1 MSINLI
7 QLRDLVVI
15 PALKE
20 IQLYNKAA
28 MRLVIGTGIV
38 EFGYEYIHQINGPAL
53 GFWQCEPATYK
64 DIYENYLLFNLPLA
78 QKLNAFSIGHHKDAG
93 QLVWNLK
100 YAAAICRIHYLRVKK
115 PLPHEN
121 DILGMAHY
129 YKDHYNTK
137 LGKATYEDFLNKASL
152 VLEL

>member
-7 QLRDLVVI
+7 QLRDLVVV

-38 EFGYEYIHQINGPAL
+38 ESGYEHIHQINGPAL
-53 GFWQCEPATYK
+53 GFWQCEPATHK
-64 DIYENYLLFNLPLA
+64 DIWDNYLLFKLPLA
-78 QKLNAFSIGHHKDAG
+78 QKMNAFNLDYKDAG

-129 YKDHYNTK
+129 WKDFYNTSG
-137 LGKATYEDFLNKASL
+137 GKGSVDDFLNKASV

>member
-7 QLRDLVVI
+7 QLRDLVVV

-28 MRLVIGTGIV
+28 MRLVIGTGLV
-38 EFGYEYIHQINGPAL
+38 ESGYEYIHQINGPAL
-53 GFWQCEPATYK
+53 GFFQCEPATYK
-64 DIYENYLLFNLPLA
+64 DLWDNYLLFKLPLA
-78 QKLNAFSIGHHKDAG
+78 QKLNAFNLDYKDAG

-121 DILGMAHY
+121 DILGMAY
-129 YKDHYNTK
+129 YWKDHYNTNM
-137 LGKATYEDFLNKASL
+137 GKGSVDDFLNKASV